1 MRRTLPW
8 DFSAQG
14 QIEEGDD
21 DDYFR
26 VQVTEAGT
34 LTVYTTGSLDT
45 LGELQASDGSSIA
58 SNDDG
63 GYGLN
68 FRIEHD
74 VGPGAYHV
82 GVSSYGT
89 ATGDYVVLASF
100 VTEVLPLPPH
110 DHGDTRSDATDLAL
124 GSAVRGQIEQGDDDD
139 YFRVQVTEPGTLA
152 VYTTGSLDTLGEL
165 QASDGSS
172 IASDDDDGEGRNFRI
187 EHDVD
192 PGAYYVRVSSHG
204 ANTGDYVVQASF
216 DAEEV
221 REPTT
226 PDIPIVLTGS
236 APTTTIN
243 LSDYF
248 SIPDGGSPAYE
259 VVSSDPAVVTVSES
273 AGLLTFSMGGGGT
286 ATVSLTIR
294 FSVGRTVMRRF
305 SVTANPQQSWGPVS
319 AVPNQTMRRDK
330 TRIILVIS
338 QFFSSPPTGVLSF
351 SVTSNNTELVTA
363 RLGPGDLLTLS
374 PKKSWDPQR

>member
-1 MRRTLPW
+1 MDPGDPVIPIVPADDHGDTRSDATDLALGSSVQGEIEEGDDDDYFRVKVAVEGTLTVYTRGDLDTVGELQAGDGSILASVDDGGDGRNFSIERDVGPGAYYVKVSSGGTATGSYVVLASF
-8 DFSAQG
+8 DGGSVTTDSVPLPPSLSDDHGDTRLDASDITLGFSAQG

-74 VGPGAYHV
+74 VGPGAYYV
-82 GVSSYGT
+82 GVSSHGT

-139 YFRVQVTEPGTLA
+139 YFRVQVTEAGTLA

-172 IASDDDDGEGRNFRI
+172 IASDDDDGGRAQLQDR
-187 EHDVD
+187 
-192 PGAYYVRVSSHG
+192 A
-204 ANTGDYVVQASF
+204 
-216 DAEEV
+216 
-221 REPTT
+221 
-226 PDIPIVLTGS
+226 
-236 APTTTIN
+236 
-243 LSDYF
+243 
-248 SIPDGGSPAYE
+248 
-259 VVSSDPAVVTVSES
+259 
-273 AGLLTFSMGGGGT
+273 
-286 ATVSLTIR
+286 
-294 FSVGRTVMRRF
+294 RR
-305 SVTANPQQSWGPVS
+305 
-319 AVPNQTMRRDK
+319 
-330 TRIILVIS
+330 
-338 QFFSSPPTGVLSF
+338 
-351 SVTSNNTELVTA
+351 
-363 RLGPGDLLTLS
+363 
-374 PKKSWDPQR
+374 